1 MDPERTPEGREVLY
15 LRATGVRF
23 ERWPVDA
30 RDMLATGAYTADPS
44 EVGTVAPAAPVSAP
58 SEPVP
63 LTQYAPGVPLVVTKS
78 EDAPPGKP
86 TAIPTGHT
94 SHGKRGR

>member
-1 MDPERTPEGREVLY
+1 MDPARTPEGREVLY
-15 LRATGVRF
+15 LRATGARV

-44 EVGTVAPAAPVSAP
+44 AVGTIAPAAPVSAP
-58 SEPVP
+58 SEPSPPTEHALGGP
-63 LTQYAPGVPLVVTKS
+63 LIVTKS

-86 TAIPTGHT
+86 ATIPMGHT
-94 SHGKRGR
+94 SRGKRGR